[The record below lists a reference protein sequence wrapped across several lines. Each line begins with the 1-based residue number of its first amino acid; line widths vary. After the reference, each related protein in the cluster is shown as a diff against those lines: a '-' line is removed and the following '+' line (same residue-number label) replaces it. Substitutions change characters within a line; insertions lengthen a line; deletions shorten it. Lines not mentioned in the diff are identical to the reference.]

1 VLRRDNLCPRDFPKA
16 TIDEVETDVV
26 EIEAKLDK
34 LVKLCSGM
42 IEAGKAYITTNK
54 HFVSGV
60 RDLSQQCK
68 KDEMIS
74 ECLDKFGDSLQ
85 EMINYHMVRCCFL
98 LSFCVD
104 VRKFKETKKQF
115 DKVREDMEISLVKNA
130 QAPRHKPHEVEEAT
144 GTLTITRKCFRHL
157 ALDYVLQI
165 NVLQAKKKFE
175 ILDAMLSFMHAQY
188 TFFQQGYSLLHELD
202 PYMKKLATELD
213 QLVIDSAVE
222 KREMEHKHALIQ
234 QRVSPGDFSYD
245 DSKVEFNVD
254 APNGVVMEGYL
265 FKRASNA
272 FKTWNRRWFSIQ
284 NSQLVYQKKL
294 KDVLTVVVE
303 DLRLCT
309 VKPCEDIER
318 RFCFEVVSP
327 TKSCMLQA
335 DSEKLRQAWIQAVQ
349 ASIASAYRESP
360 DSYYIERLDRTASP
374 STSSID
380 SATDS
385 RERSVKG
392 ESILQRVQSIPGND
406 QCCDCGQPDP
416 RWASINLGILL
427 CIECSGIHRSLGV
440 HCSKVRSLTLDS
452 WEPEL
457 LKLMCE
463 LGNSTMNQ
471 IYEAQCEELGLKKP
485 TAGSSRQDKEAWIKV
500 KYVEKKFLKKMPN
513 GEALTENER
522 KPRRWC
528 VKKCQ
533 RNNSTT
539 KAPTARRKYRHEAGN
554 ASPAMLSSA
563 ATLERKFRR
572 DSLFCPD
579 ELDSL
584 FSYFDTGAGSGPR
597 SLSSDSG
604 LGGSTD
610 GSTDILVF
618 GSVVDSVTEEGGMDG
633 QEKES
638 SGEAEIEQEA
648 SDLEDLRE
656 LHPGLLI
663 YKAAQARNLP
673 LMAEA
678 LAHGAE
684 INWVNDEDEN
694 KTPLIQAV
702 VGGSLI
708 ACEFLLQNGADV
720 NQRDSRGRAPLHHA
734 TYLGHTGQVCL
745 FLKRGA
751 NQHAVDGDG
760 QDPLSIAVQ
769 AANADIVTLLRLARM
784 NEEMREA
791 EGPFGQPGQYPSN
804 SPTELQYRKCI
815 QEFISLNID
824 EC

>member
-1 VLRRDNLCPRDFPKA
+1 MGPGPDGLKQEQKGQGVGSRA
-16 TIDEVETDVV
+16 TLDEVETDVV

-34 LVKLCSGM
+34 
-42 IEAGKAYITTNK
+42 
-54 HFVSGV
+54 
-60 RDLSQQCK
+60 
-68 KDEMIS
+68 
-74 ECLDKFGDSLQ
+74 ECLQRFGDSLQ
-85 EMINYHMVRCCFL
+85 EMVNYHMILFDQAQRSVRQQLHNFIKE
-98 LSFCVD
+98 D

-115 DKVREDMEISLVKNA
+115 DKVREDMELSLVRNA
-130 QAPRHKPHEVEEAT
+130 QAPRHRPHEVEEAT
-144 GTLTITRKCFRHL
+144 GALTLTRKCFRHL

-175 ILDAMLSFMHAQY
+175 ILDSMLTFMHAQHS
-188 TFFQQGYSLLHELD
+188 FFQQGYSLLHQLD
-202 PYMKKLATELD
+202 PYMKKLAAELD

-222 KREMEHKHALIQ
+222 KREMERKHAAIQ
-234 QRVSPGDFSYD
+234 QRTLLQDFSYD
-245 DSKVEFNVD
+245 EPKAEFDVD
-254 APNGVVMEGYL
+254 APSGVVMEGYL

-294 KDVLTVVVE
+294 KDVLTVVVD
-303 DLRLCT
+303 DLRLCS

-335 DSEKLRQAWIQAVQ
+335 DSEKLRQAWVHAVQ

-360 DSYYIERLDRTASP
+360 DSCYSERLDRTASP

-392 ESILQRVQSIPGND
+392 ESVLQRVQNVAGNS
-406 QCCDCGQPDP
+406 QCSDCGQPDP
-416 RWASINLGILL
+416 RWASINLGVLL

-463 LGNSTMNQ
+463 LGNSTMNH
-471 IYEAQCEELGLKKP
+471 IYEAQCEGLGSRKP
-485 TAGSSRQDKEAWIKV
+485 TASSPRQDKEAWIKD
-500 KYVEKKFLKKMPN
+500 KYVEKKFLRKPPSAPAR
-513 GEALTENER
+513 EA
-522 KPRRWC
+522 PRRWRAQ
-528 VKKCQ
+528 KCQ
-533 RNNSTT
+533 RHHSSPR
-539 KAPTARRKYRHEAGN
+539 APTARRKIRLEPILPSVA
-554 ASPAMLSSA
+554 ALSSA
-563 ATLERKFRR
+563 GTVERRFRR

-584 FSYFDTGAGSGPR
+584 FSYFDAGAAAAGPR

-604 LGGSTD
+604 LGGSSD
-610 GSTDILVF
+610 GSSDILAFGV
-618 GSVVDSVTEEGGMDG
+618 GSVVDSVTEEEGA
-633 QEKES
+633 ESEES
-638 SGEAEIEQEA
+638 SGEADGESEA
-648 SDLEDLRE
+648 WGLADVRE
-656 LHPGLLI
+656 LHPGLLAHR
-663 YKAAQARNLP
+663 AARTCDLP
-673 LMAEA
+673 ALAAA

-684 INWVNDEDEN
+684 VNWADSEDEG
-694 KTPLIQAV
+694 KTPLVQAV
-702 VGGSLI
+702 LGGSLI
-708 ACEFLLQNGADV
+708 VCEFLLQNGADV

-734 TYLGHTGQVCL
+734 TLLGRTGQVCL

-751 NQHAVDGDG
+751 DQHALDHEQ

-769 AANADIVTLLRLARM
+769 EANADIVTLLRLARM
-784 NEEMREA
+784 AEEMREA
-791 EGPFGQPGQYPSN
+791 EAPPGQPGPLAGS
-804 SPTELQYRKCI
+804 SPTELQYRRCI
-815 QEFISLNID
+815 QEFISLHL
-824 EC
+824 EES

>member
-1 VLRRDNLCPRDFPKA
+1 MK
-16 TIDEVETDVV
+16 I
-26 EIEAKLDK
+26 
-34 LVKLCSGM
+34 
-42 IEAGKAYITTNK
+42 
-54 HFVSGV
+54 
-60 RDLSQQCK
+60 
-68 KDEMIS
+68 
-74 ECLDKFGDSLQ
+74 FGRL
-85 EMINYHMVRCCFL
+85 EYL
-98 LSFCVD
+98 L
-104 VRKFKETKKQF
+104 
-115 DKVREDMEISLVKNA
+115 
-130 QAPRHKPHEVEEAT
+130 
-144 GTLTITRKCFRHL
+144 
-157 ALDYVLQI
+157 
-165 NVLQAKKKFE
+165 
-175 ILDAMLSFMHAQY
+175 
-188 TFFQQGYSLLHELD
+188 
-202 PYMKKLATELD
+202 
-213 QLVIDSAVE
+213 
-222 KREMEHKHALIQ
+222 
-234 QRVSPGDFSYD
+234 DFSYD

-385 RERSVKG
+385 RDRNVKG
-392 ESILQRVQSIPGND
+392 ETILQRVQSIPGND
-406 QCCDCGQPDP
+406 QCCDCGQSDP

-463 LGNSTMNQ
+463 LGNTTMNQ

-485 TAGSSRQDKEAWIKV
+485 TSGSSRQDKEAWIKV
-500 KYVEKKFLKKMPN
+500 KYVEKKFLKKLPST
-513 GEALTENER
+513 EALVDNER
-522 KPRRWC
+522 KPRRWS

-533 RNNSTT
+533 RHNSTT

-554 ASPAMLSSA
+554 ASPAALSSA

-610 GSTDILVF
+610 GSTDVLVF
-618 GSVVDSVTEEGGMDG
+618 GSVVDSVTEE
-633 QEKES
+633 ECEVSEES

-656 LHPGLLI
+656 LHPGLLV
-663 YKAAQARNLP
+663 YKAARARNLP

-684 INWVNDEDEN
+684 VNWVNDEDEN
-694 KTPLIQAV
+694 KTPLVQAV
-702 VGGSLI
+702 MGGSLI

-720 NQRDSRGRAPLHHA
+720 NQRDIRGRAPLHHA

-751 NQHAVDGDG
+751 NQHAVDEDG

-791 EGPFGQPGQYPSN
+791 EGPFGQPGDTTYLDIFREFSHMASN
-804 SPTELQYRKCI
+804 NPEKLNRR
-815 QEFISLNID
+815 SLHFSHS
-824 EC
+824 CR

>member
-1 VLRRDNLCPRDFPKA
+1 
-16 TIDEVETDVV
+16 
-26 EIEAKLDK
+26 
-34 LVKLCSGM
+34 
-42 IEAGKAYITTNK
+42 
-54 HFVSGV
+54 
-60 RDLSQQCK
+60 Q
-68 KDEMIS
+68 
-74 ECLDKFGDSLQ
+74 
-85 EMINYHMVRCCFL
+85 
-98 LSFCVD
+98 
-104 VRKFKETKKQF
+104 
-115 DKVREDMEISLVKNA
+115 
-130 QAPRHKPHEVEEAT
+130 
-144 GTLTITRKCFRHL
+144 
-157 ALDYVLQI
+157 
-165 NVLQAKKKFE
+165 
-175 ILDAMLSFMHAQY
+175 
-188 TFFQQGYSLLHELD
+188 
-202 PYMKKLATELD
+202 
-213 QLVIDSAVE
+213 
-222 KREMEHKHALIQ
+222 
-234 QRVSPGDFSYD
+234 DFSYD

-360 DSYYIERLDRTASP
+360 DSYYMERLDRTASP

-385 RERSVKG
+385 RERGGKG
-392 ESILQRVQSIPGND
+392 ETILQRVQSIPGNE

-427 CIECSGIHRSLGV
+427 CIECSGIHSRSLGV

-463 LGNSTMNQ
+463 LGNSTVNQ

-500 KYVEKKFLKKMPN
+500 KYVEKKFLRKLPG
-513 GEALTENER
+513 GEALADAER

-533 RNNSTT
+533 RHNSGSR
-539 KAPTARRKYRHEAGN
+539 APTARRKYRQEPGT
-554 ASPAMLSSA
+554 ASPAMLSSG
-563 ATLERKFRR
+563 RNPPVP
-572 DSLFCPD
+572 SCCPQNPW
-579 ELDSL
+579 ECPQSAPPAPGLAL
-584 FSYFDTGAGSGPR
+584 CPVGPAG
-597 SLSSDSG
+597 LSSDSG

-610 GSTDILVF
+610 GSGDVLVF
-618 GSVVDSVTEEGGMDG
+618 GSVVDSVTEEA
-633 QEKES
+633 ECEVSEES
-638 SGEAEIEQEA
+638 SGEAELEQEV

-656 LHPGLLI
+656 LHPGLVM
-663 YKAAQARNLP
+663 YRAAQARNLP

-678 LAHGAE
+678 LAHGAD
-684 INWVNDEDEN
+684 INWVNDEDES

-702 VGGSLI
+702 TGGSLI

-751 NQHAVDGDG
+751 TQHAPDGDG
-760 QDPLSIAVQ
+760 QDPLSIAVS

-791 EGPFGQPGQYPSN
+791 EGQPGQYPSN

>member
-1 VLRRDNLCPRDFPKA
+1 
-16 TIDEVETDVV
+16 EVETDVV
-26 EIEAKLDK
+26 EIEVKLDK
-34 LVKLCSGM
+34 LVKLCSSM

-85 EMINYHMVRCCFL
+85 EMINYHMILFDQAQRSVRQQLHNF
-98 LSFCVD
+98 VKDD

-144 GTLTITRKCFRHL
+144 GTLTITRKCFRSRFFSQ
-157 ALDYVLQI
+157 YRTKEQ
-165 NVLQAKKKFE
+165 N
-175 ILDAMLSFMHAQY
+175 MLSFMHAQY

-234 QRVSPGDFSYD
+234 QRDFSYD

-392 ESILQRVQSIPGND
+392 ETILQRVQSIPGND

-485 TAGSSRQDKEAWIKV
+485 TAGSSRQDKETWIKV
-500 KYVEKKFLKKMPN
+500 KYVEKKFLKKLSN

-539 KAPTARRKYRHEAGN
+539 KAPTARRKYRHEAN
-554 ASPAMLSSA
+554 ASPATLASA

-618 GSVVDSVTEEGGMDG
+618 GSVVDSVTEE
-633 QEKES
+633 ECEVSEES

-673 LMAEA
+673 LLAEA

-684 INWVNDEDEN
+684 VNWVNDEDEN

-702 VGGSLI
+702 MGGSLI